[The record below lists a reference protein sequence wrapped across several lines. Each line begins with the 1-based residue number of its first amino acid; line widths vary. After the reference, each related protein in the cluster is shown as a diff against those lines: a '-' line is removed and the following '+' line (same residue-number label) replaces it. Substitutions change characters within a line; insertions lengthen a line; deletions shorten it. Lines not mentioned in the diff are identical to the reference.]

1 MIYKTLKFLN
11 LTLIIKFIAFQLIG
25 LILFSLS
32 IVLFVDSFL
41 LTNPIK
47 TFSYLFSINQT
58 YKLSFPIFGGV
69 NFLFL
74 IIFAIDK
81 FKDREGYG
89 DARFATNIEIN
100 NMRDN
105 GLFEAKGTILG
116 LKSGR
121 FIRTNDPLS
130 TLILAPQGTGKTAGI
145 IIPSLLSDTSS
156 YIINDVK
163 GELWDLTSKQR
174 GKYGRVG
181 IFAPSQSFN
190 DGLSWNPLHK
200 KLLPTVL
207 DDQID
212 YLDRIAGT
220 IYLTEGIDPTAA
232 YFNAEAKALF
242 FYYALKLILENG
254 ETSLPEIYRESLMCG
269 NTQDSIAA
277 DMEEAEENGK
287 PFMTELMIAAN
298 RILSKGENEFGS
310 VKSTFT
316 QALEP
321 FARPNIAKNLIECD
335 FTHTDFKS
343 DKPFSLYIFIPA
355 NDVNRMAPIIR
366 VLVGYL
372 VNEFLSL
379 TDKKVIQSQRV
390 VFCMDEFPRMGYMA
404 ALKDAPALQR
414 SYNMS
419 TIFVA
424 QDKNQLE
431 KTYGQG
437 SFDYFST
444 VTDTKALFRQNE
456 TSTATKMSEWI
467 GKSTRKKK
475 SLSKKDLSL
484 VASNSISDEGV
495 PLILPQDFMNQGKNE
510 IIILA
515 SGHHERP
522 IKAKVAW
529 WFKDKNMRN
538 LVGAYNGLTVSE
550 LGLSG
555 LAANESDKKEI
566 VIDSKDRHN
575 NNISDLDNSDHES
588 EIDRDKSV
596 LSEKN
601 EEGLFSSNDEEGLF
615 SSNDE
620 EGLFSSNDEE
630 GLFSSNDEE
639 GLFSSND
646 EEGLFSSNDEI
657 NNNNDNLGF

>member
-1 MIYKTLKFLN
+1 MIYNTLKFLN
-11 LTLIIKFIAFQLIG
+11 FTLIIKFIAFQLIG
-25 LILFSLS
+25 LILFFLL

-41 LTNPIK
+41 LANPIK
-47 TFSYLFSINQT
+47 TFSYLFSINAT
-58 YKLSFPIFGGV
+58 YKFSFPIFGVV

-74 IIFAIDK
+74 IIFTIEK
-81 FKDREGYG
+81 LKDREGYG

-145 IIPSLLSDTSS
+145 IIPSLLSYTSS

-174 GKYGRVG
+174 AKYGDVG
-181 IFAPSQSFN
+181 IFAPSQSFKN
-190 DGLSWNPLHK
+190 GLSWNPLHK
-200 KLLPTVL
+200 KLLPREL
-207 DDQID
+207 GDQID
-212 YLDRIAGT
+212 YIDRIAGT
-220 IYLTEGIDPTAA
+220 LYLTEGIDPTAA
-232 YFNAEAKALF
+232 YFNAEAKAIF
-242 FYYALKLILENG
+242 FYYALKIILETG
-254 ETSLPEIYRESLMCG
+254 QTSLPEIYRESLLCG
-269 NTQDSIAA
+269 DMQDSISADIEAA
-277 DMEEAEENGK
+277 EDNGT
-287 PFMTELMIAAN
+287 PLIPELLVAGN
-298 RILSKGENEFGS
+298 RILAKSGNEFGT
-310 VKSTFT
+310 VKSSFS

-321 FARPNIAKNLIECD
+321 FSRPNVARNLVECD
-335 FTHTDFKS
+335 FTHSDFKS

-372 VNEFLSL
+372 VNEFLSI

-444 VTDTKALFRQNE
+444 VTDYKALFRQNE
-456 TSTATKMSEWI
+456 TSTATKMSDWI

-510 IIILA
+510 IVILA

-522 IKAKVAW
+522 IKAKVSW
-529 WFKDKNMRN
+529 WFKDETMKK
-538 LVGAYNGLTVSE
+538 LVGAHSGLTVSE
-550 LGLSG
+550 LGLKG
-555 LAANESDKKEI
+555 LALTESPKKEI
-566 VIDSKDRHN
+566 VIDNENRHN
-575 NNISDLDNSDHES
+575 NDINDLDISDHES
-588 EIDRDKSV
+588 DISTSG
-596 LSEKN
+596 LSD
-601 EEGLFSSNDEEGLF
+601 SN
-615 SSNDE
+615 
-620 EGLFSSNDEE
+620 
-630 GLFSSNDEE
+630 EE

-657 NNNNDNLGF
+657 NNNDNLGF